1 MDEMKPPPAP
11 DPFSSVPRPQRV
23 DAEALLPQPPENA
36 NALDLLLRRPEV
48 LFARLDGER
57 GARLVLQLAL
67 MAILGHV
74 VAGLVVG
81 SFSGGI
87 QWWAAPLKAVTGMLL
102 SAAICFPSLY
112 ILVSFTGAEAK
123 PSHVVALLLGLQALV
138 GVFLAG
144 FAPVAWVFSQ
154 SSTLVSFTGG
164 LHLVIWIVSL
174 LVSQR
179 VITSGL
185 RHWKARRWG
194 IVGFWVFVF
203 LLTSL
208 QMMTALRPLVGTSDR
223 LLDGEKR
230 FFLQHWGRTMNEDS
244 GRPDPQGSPR

>member
-1 MDEMKPPPAP
+1 MEDMKPPAAP
-11 DPFSSVPRPQRV
+11 DPWTLPRAPRAA
-23 DAEALLPQPPENA
+23 AESALPEPPENA

-48 LFARLDGER
+48 LFARLEGER
-57 GARLVLQLAL
+57 GARLIVQLAV

-81 SFSGGI
+81 SFSGGV

-102 SAAICFPSLY
+102 AAAICFPSLY
-112 ILVSFTGAEAK
+112 IMVSFTGADAK
-123 PSHVVALLLGLQALV
+123 PSQVVALLMGLQALV

-164 LHLVIWIVSL
+164 LHIVIWTVSL

-179 VITSGL
+179 VLSAGL
-185 RHWKARRWG
+185 RHWKARQWG

-208 QMMTALRPLVGTSDR
+208 QMMTALRPLVGTSDQ
-223 LLDGEKR
+223 LFDGEKR
-230 FFLQHWGRTMNEDS
+230 FFLQHWGRTISEDGGRGS
-244 GRPDPQGSPR
+244 GQPYQR

>member
-1 MDEMKPPPAP
+1 MEELKPP
-11 DPFSSVPRPQRV
+11 SVPEPLPSMPRPQRTEV
-23 DAEALLPQPPENA
+23 EPPTTPPENA
-36 NALDLLLRRPEV
+36 GALDLLLRRPDV

-57 GARLVLQLAL
+57 AERLLLQLLVIAV
-67 MAILGHV
+67 LGHFVAGV
-74 VAGLVVG
+74 VAG
-81 SFSGGI
+81 SFSGGM
-87 QWWAAPLKAVTGMLL
+87 QWWAAPLNAVTGMLL
-102 SAAICFPSLY
+102 AAAICFPSLY

-123 PSHVVALLLGLQALV
+123 PVQVFALLLGLLALI

-164 LHLVIWIVSL
+164 LHLVIWIVSV

-179 VITSGL
+179 VIGAGL

-194 IVGFWVFVF
+194 IVGCWVLVF

-208 QMMTALRPLVGTSDR
+208 QMMTVLRPLVGSSGA
-223 LLDGEKR
+223 LFEGEKR
-230 FFLQHWGRTMNEDS
+230 FFLQHWARTMNED
-244 GRPDPQGSPR
+244 GRTALDQR

>member
-1 MDEMKPPPAP
+1 MEESKSLPAP
-11 DPFSSVPRPQRV
+11 EPFPSVPRPLR
-23 DAEALLPQPPENA
+23 AEAETPPPQPDA
-36 NALDLLLRRPEV
+36 NALDLLLRRPDV

-57 GARLVLQLAL
+57 GARLIVQLAL

-123 PSHVVALLLGLQALV
+123 PSHVVALLLGLLALV

-144 FAPVAWVFSQ
+144 FAPVAWVFTQ

-179 VITSGL
+179 VITAGL
-185 RHWKARRWG
+185 RHWNARRWG
-194 IVGFWVFVF
+194 IVGVWVFVF

-223 LLDGEKR
+223 LIDGEKR
-230 FFLQHWGRTMNEDS
+230 FFLQNWGRTISEDA
-244 GRPDPQGSPR
+244 GRADVQRQPR